1 MGLIIDA
8 GEVLKIKVSVD
19 LRCCDIGVAE
29 QLLDATQVLARL
41 EQVRGEGMSEQVRMD
56 MYR

>member
-19 LRCCDIGVAE
+19 LRRGDIGVAE
-29 QLLDATQVLARL
+29 QLLHNPQV
-41 EQVRGEGMSEQVRMD
+41 GTMD
-56 MYR
+56 QHVSGT

>member
-19 LRCCDIGVAE
+19 LRRGDIGVAE
-29 QLLDATQVLARL
+29 QLLDRADVAALHQEVGR
-41 EQVRGEGMSEQVRMD
+41 ERMP
-56 MYR
+56 

>member
-1 MGLIIDA
+1 MIIDA

>member
-1 MGLIIDA
+1 MIIDA

-19 LRCCDIGVAE
+19 LRRGDIGVAE